1 LREPASLERFG
12 LDSAFG
18 RSSRAGRLAWALG
31 LMHLL
36 AACPPPELLSLHHFK
51 ANG

>member
-12 LDSAFG
+12 LDRAFG